1 MPLRESTLAFDVRY
15 TSSRQTL
22 AGHRRDTRLIDMLQ
36 MVGGQSAE
44 LGLELE
50 GQFDG
55 AGQIRTGLLENADP
69 RTALADLDPVDVRS
83 DRASRTENRDQLG
96 RLGQS
101 RAVGD
106 MDMVHGG
113 AFTQITSGR
122 SSTLPAFQNAAL
134 PYSTKRSPSLA
145 KGSSTSKSAR
155 GMFMSDRSGPNRSSP

>member
-1 MPLRESTLAFDVRY
+1 M
-15 TSSRQTL
+15 
-22 AGHRRDTRLIDMLQ
+22 
-36 MVGGQSAE
+36 
-44 LGLELE
+44 
-50 GQFDG
+50 DG
-55 AGQIRTGLLENADP
+55 ACHILATEHLDRPLDLPPVAEMEDVAERAAAIRSIGRFDHGQ
-69 RTALADLDPVDVRS
+69 LA
-83 DRASRTENRDQLG
+83 ENRDQLG

-145 KGSSTSKSAR
+145 KGGWTSKSAR
-155 GMFMSDRSGPNRSSP
+155 GMFMSDRSGPNRRSP